1 MFRSAIEDKLRVIR
15 IKSINFLLIIPYY
28 FVKTKKKQNMLNL
41 AHDDFQKCQLKIRF
55 SYKKN
60 HTC

>member
-28 FVKTKKKQNMLNL
+28 FGKNKKETKYAQP
-41 AHDDFQKCQLKIRF
+41 
-55 SYKKN
+55 S
-60 HTC
+60 T